1 MKENL
6 EIPVPE
12 RLVMS
17 HQEYIYIYTCL
28 YIYVY
33 IFIYIYMYIW
43 MYMYIYIYQIL
54 LKTLYQKFGYV
65 IELVTFIYIPWIVMF
80 LGFIIRYSPS
90 ANFISLLFY
99 RLLTFLEKNIPIP
112 PSLPPPSPRH
122 FLKNKKNFYSH
133 PFRKVGEIQLRL
145 IKTTCFTH
153 FLLILIQQYENTSG
167 YGTRGYMLQK
177 KRIGR

>member
-1 MKENL
+1 M
-6 EIPVPE
+6 
-12 RLVMS
+12 
-17 HQEYIYIYTCL
+17 YIYLYTYICIYRC
-28 YIYVY
+28 IC
-33 IFIYIYMYIW
+33 IYI
-43 MYMYIYIYQIL
+43 YIYIYQIL
-54 LKTLYQKFGYV
+54 LKILYQKFGYV

-99 RLLTFLEKNIPIP
+99 RLLTFLEKNIPILP
-112 PSLPPPSPRH
+112 PPPPSPHH

-167 YGTRGYMLQK
+167 YGTGGYMLQK